1 MKITNQ
7 TEQAV
12 TEFIANKF
20 GIHLQSYQIPYLHD
34 AISSACEKFNYQSP
48 SEYLMNLTSANYDAP
63 ELSHLINAITISE
76 SYFFRDTEQ
85 NQLLEEELLPRLI
98 RQHRENQQ
106 LSLRI
111 WSAGCAK
118 GQEIYSI
125 AIILHKLLPDIESW
139 NIHLLATDIN
149 QTNLSDAIKGQYNA
163 WSMRSTPES
172 IINQFFHVNASPTEK
187 VYQINDQLRELVK
200 FSFINLSE
208 DHFPNIWNETN
219 NLDLIICRNVFIYLS
234 KLAKP
239 RIIEKFIS
247 CLRLNGILIFSAS
260 DLINY
265 HSPWLNKYQ
274 FLNREFF
281 VKVKQP
287 DLTNEFIKD
296 SLTSS
301 ASYYSPEPTI
311 EEPPSVQKENNN
323 QTLLTTVQT
332 MMKSG
337 HWVEASNLCDQLLNN
352 TSLYPVAIQYKAKAL
367 ANIGKLDEA
376 SHLCLTYIKTK
387 PLDKHGYLIYSLIL
401 IEQSKYQQAVD
412 QLKKAIYIDSKFLE
426 AYYHYG
432 LLQIRLGKIKQGI
445 EILECAANLVN
456 QQNAHYIVH
465 NTVDETYEH
474 LAHTIKEEI
483 SMYQS
488 LHKVAKS

>member
-1 MKITNQ
+1 MKITDL

-12 TEFIANKF
+12 TDFIANRF

-48 SEYLMNLTSANYDAP
+48 TEYLLDLSNADYDAP

-85 NQLLEEELLPRLI
+85 NQLLEEELLPRII
-98 RQHRENQQ
+98 RQHRESQQ

-163 WSMRSTPES
+163 WSMRSTPEA
-172 IINQFFHVNASPTEK
+172 IINQFFHVNTLSTEK
-187 VYQINDQLRELVK
+187 IYQINDQLRSLVK
-200 FSFINLSE
+200 FSFINLSQ
-208 DHFPNIWNETN
+208 DQFPNIWSETN
-219 NLDLIICRNVFIYLS
+219 NLDLILCRNVFIYLS

-239 RIIEKFIS
+239 KIIEKFIN
-247 CLRLNGILIFSAS
+247 CLKLNGILIFSAS

-265 HSPWLNKYQ
+265 HSPWLTKYQ

-281 VKVKQP
+281 VKIKQP
-287 DLTNEFIKD
+287 DLTQDFIND
-296 SLTSS
+296 AFPSS
-301 ASYYSPEPTI
+301 ASNYPSESTTK
-311 EEPPSVQKENNN
+311 EPPSTQQENNN
-323 QTLLTTVQT
+323 QTLLVTIQT
-332 MMKSG
+332 MMTSG
-337 HWVEASNLCDQLLNN
+337 HWVEASKLCDQLLNN
-352 TSLYPVAIQYKAKAL
+352 SSLYPVAIQYKAKAL

-376 SHLCLTYIKTK
+376 SNLCLVYIKSK

-401 IEQSKYQQAVD
+401 IEQGEYQHAVD
-412 QLKKAIYIDSKFLE
+412 YLKKAIYIDSKFLE

-488 LHKVAKS
+488 LDKVAKS